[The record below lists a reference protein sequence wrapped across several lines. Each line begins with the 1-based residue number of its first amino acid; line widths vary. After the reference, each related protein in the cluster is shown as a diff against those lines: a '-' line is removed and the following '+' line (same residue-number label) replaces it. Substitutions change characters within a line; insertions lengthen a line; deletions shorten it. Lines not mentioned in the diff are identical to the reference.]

1 MFNKL
6 ITKDVACEIG
16 FNKMIS
22 STSIG
27 IHFELAYR
35 YDVDHA
41 GFFFCVYLWKYG
53 FEFNIY
59 KTTHREF
66 SNNEYDGIQI

>member
-1 MFNKL
+1 MIHGL
-6 ITKDVACEIG
+6 ITKDVAYEIG

-22 STSIG
+22 STSMG
-27 IHFELAYR
+27 IYFELAYR

-41 GFFFCVYLWKYG
+41 GFFFRVYLWKYG

-59 KTTHREF
+59 KTTHLEAK
-66 SNNEYDGIQI
+66 